1 MGSGISQ
8 HQKRILAG
16 VLIAFAIVSALY
28 IPIPKSPVVHTA
40 YASLLL
46 GALIAGASLWQLS
59 GTSRHDYVT
68 ALAFPLAL
76 KAYLTTTVAMAVTFV
91 ALDLAGI
98 WSISFS
104 WYAALQMILLGFT
117 AWKLLAIGAAAD
129 AIRQLDEH
137 VQPNVTNWRLLQADA
152 EAILRTAP
160 SGIQRDV
167 SDMRDA
173 IKYADPMSCMEVL
186 AQDREIEK
194 CLGELRELLRSNKVE
209 EAKSLCSRIADV
221 VRDRA
226 NRLKILK

>member
-1 MGSGISQ
+1 MGSRINQ
-8 HQKRILAG
+8 HQKRIIAG
-16 VLIAFAIVSALY
+16 VVVAFAIVSALY
-28 IPIPKSPVVHTA
+28 VPIQKSPVVHTA

-59 GTSRHDYVT
+59 DASRHDYIT

-76 KAYLTTTVAMAVTFV
+76 KTYLTMTVAMAVAFV
-91 ALDLAGI
+91 TLDLAGI
-98 WSISFS
+98 WSISFP
-104 WYAALQMILLGFT
+104 WYAALQIILLGFT
-117 AWKLLAIGAAAD
+117 GWKLLAIGSAAD

-137 VQPNVTNWRLLQADA
+137 LQPNVTNWRLLQADA

-160 SGIQRDV
+160 SGIQREL
-167 SDMRDA
+167 SDMREA
-173 IKYADPMSCMEVL
+173 IKYADPMSRMEVL

-194 CLGELRELLRSNKVE
+194 CLGELRELLRIGRVE
-209 EAKSLCSRIADV
+209 EAKSLCGRIADV